1 MKNLIFVLFFVPLIA
16 YSQAGSDKNYVPDIK
31 KTEIKEYSSFYI
43 ISISGTA
50 DIKEAV
56 EQVKSLK
63 AKGHPAGYLWIP
75 DFPSLSNKE
84 LYSVFIGPFERMD
97 STIEYLEKYK
107 KTNANAYAVEA
118 SKSTTRTTVFGK
130 FDIRKNNIKQFLILT
145 YAKPKAEEEYFN
157 NGGEDWGW
165 FVGDVGEYFR
175 KHYPDK
181 VLMESVYNG
190 WLLPKDIEALEKE
203 LGLSQFGYVFIN
215 GKNKSFTP
223 HSPPDGVIIEACDFF
238 GLKFIEIQH

>member
-1 MKNLIFVLFFVPLIA
+1 MKNLILFLFFMPLIA
-16 YSQAGSDKNYVPDIK
+16 HSQAGNNKNYVPDIK
-31 KTEIKEYSSFYI
+31 KTNLEEYGSFYI
-43 ISISGTA
+43 ISVSGTA

-56 EQVKSLK
+56 EQVKGLK

-84 LYSVFIGPFERMD
+84 LYSVFIGPFERLD

-145 YAKPKAEEEYFN
+145 YAKPKDVEEYYN

-165 FVGDVGEYFR
+165 FTGDVGEYFR
-175 KHYPDK
+175 KNYPDSQLSAHFFV
-181 VLMESVYNG
+181 VLTGYRRNSGNLNIIVIVI
-190 WLLPKDIEALEKE
+190 KK
-203 LGLSQFGYVFIN
+203 GLQCFDDTTVRTTLQFS
-215 GKNKSFTP
+215 K
-223 HSPPDGVIIEACDFF
+223 CLDFF
-238 GLKFIEIQH
+238 IGIL